1 LFIFEFNKYL
11 KRQVAY
17 KLIMSYATQNSLLL
31 GKLMQFYNKDNNINR
46 ILPIINGEH
55 KISLRLIDWF
65 VTNYSKKYYTTYN
78 ITIKDE
84 TRRFKIYVDY
94 KLKLK
99 AYSKK
104 RFDPFCRWDRI
115 TIPYDDKTSIQTT
128 LGQLNFFKWALE
140 NKIIDYISENLA
152 AIEHDMNKRNS
163 SSKNRKKQ
171 QAKTRKKRK
180 ELSVSATK
188 SIKKEKVEIV
198 VKFD

>member
-1 LFIFEFNKYL
+1 
-11 KRQVAY
+11 
-17 KLIMSYATQNSLLL
+17 MSYATQNSLLL
-31 GKLMQFYNKDNNINR
+31 KKLMEYYSRDNNINK

-78 ITIKDE
+78 INIKGE
-84 TRRFKIYVDY
+84 RKRFKIYVDY

-115 TIPYDDKTSIQTT
+115 TIPYLDNTSIQTT

-140 NKIIDYISENLA
+140 YKIIDYITDNLEI
-152 AIEHDMNKRNS
+152 IEKDMNKRNS
-163 SSKNRKKQ
+163 SSKNRKK
-171 QAKTRKKRK
+171 AASKTRKKRK

-188 SIKKEKVEIV
+188 SIKKEEVEIV